1 MFDRQ
6 LQYFTFLTFFYINNS
21 RIWGSFGQKLLEE
34 TKIIIIQIN
43 NEPCSFISRTITFLK
58 MSGVRNVQISH
69 DATNISN
76 SDTDTIFIIEW
87 DLYKKFK
94 TELQSYPIIVYNNLS
109 FKSIFQRRLC
119 KEGHQFIQY
128 NKLCF

>member
-1 MFDRQ
+1 MMFDRQ

-119 KEGHQFIQY
+119 KKVH
-128 NKLCF
+128 